1 MNSRCSSTVSKSY
14 TAGISGM
21 YPSWALASREVF
33 TKPLISM
40 RPVNRKSPVMHLMM
54 VDFPAPLGPQ
64 QNPDLPVAHG
74 EGDVVVGQG
83 FAIALGHAADG

>member
-1 MNSRCSSTVSKSY
+1 MNSRCSSTVSRSY
-14 TAGISGM
+14 TAGISGI

-54 VDFPAPLGPQ
+54 VDFPAPLGPSRI
-64 QNPDLPVAHG
+64 PICPSPTAKEMLSLARVLP
-74 EGDVVVGQG
+74 
-83 FAIALGHAADG
+83 